1 MFYNSR
7 ITIHCFFIKFIQ
19 LKFIIKNKM
28 FKKTGD
34 ARIYLAYNVYTE
46 KNIYLTK
53 NQ

>member
-1 MFYNSR
+1 MLF
-7 ITIHCFFIKFIQ
+7 FFIRFIQ
-19 LKFIIKNKM
+19 LKFIVKSKM

-34 ARIYLAYNVYTE
+34 AGVYLAYNVSTE